1 MAIISSVHYLARQ
14 GLALHGQYKK
24 AEHETSEIDSNL
36 FQLLK
41 LRANDIPC
49 LGPWMSKS
57 QDKFMSAEIQ
67 NEPLTIMT
75 MTILRQI
82 VDNIRGK
89 WYTMMIDETTDL
101 SNTEQT
107 IFLLHYVDDD
117 LLVHEEVIGLYCL
130 ENISLYQ
137 L

>member
-1 MAIISSVHYLARQ
+1 MAIISSVCYLARQ
-14 GLALHGQYKK
+14 GLALCGWYKK
-24 AEHETSEIDSNL
+24 EEDETGEIDSNL

-41 LRANDIPC
+41 LRGNDIRC

-67 NEPLTIMT
+67 NELLTIMA

-101 SNTEQT
+101 SNTEQM
-107 IFLLHYVDDD
+107 IFCLCYVDDD
-117 LLVHEEVIGLYCL
+117 LLVHEEVIGL
-130 ENISLYQ
+130 
-137 L
+137 